1 MEKSEEEKR
10 RGEDT
15 YYLYSPCSLFQ
26 QLIKACFK
34 CLGREEGDDKHS
46 TTPPAHPNSPSGTEG
61 EKETKRTEEE
71 IGVEPR
77 AITVPQRP
85 PRPPIDPG
93 SGGQIN

>member
-10 RGEDT
+10 RGQET
-15 YYLYSPCSLFQ
+15 IYLYSPCSLFQ

-61 EKETKRTEEE
+61 EIETKRTEEE
-71 IGVEPR
+71 IGVEW
-77 AITVPQRP
+77 AITVPKRP
-85 PRPPIDPG
+85 PRPPIHSG
-93 SGGQIN
+93 GGGQIN